1 MFSVFWVWKMIS
13 PQLAWWDYFS
23 AKHFLRDWAAVCTVL
38 LPKTTHYLAAG
49 EQNRSKLT
57 NFLRNVRT
65 SLSAWWEG
73 KLAENTHLLPCS
85 LGSTHV
91 CARARWGLGWLPL
104 THVPLHPLPAPAQSG
119 RAENGPFLSQ
129 IPKESKLCKICG
141 RTSCFSYPRR
151 GSAPPTH
158 SGASPLPFFHLPGLR
173 MFSWGLS
180 SKLKRTHTLSSE
192 RNIIGV
198 HKLQNE
204 L

>member
-23 AKHFLRDWAAVCTVL
+23 AKHFSETELPLCTVL

-49 EQNRSKLT
+49 NRTGVNWRTFSG
-57 NFLRNVRT
+57 T
-65 SLSAWWEG
+65 SLSAWERESWQRTPTGFPVPQAPPTSAPRAWGEVT
-73 KLAENTHLLPCS
+73 AAHT
-85 LGSTHV
+85 
-91 CARARWGLGWLPL
+91 CA
-104 THVPLHPLPAPAQSG
+104 LHPLPAPAQSG

-158 SGASPLPFFHLPGLR
+158 PVPLPFP
-173 MFSWGLS
+173 S
-180 SKLKRTHTLSSE
+180 SIFLA
-192 RNIIGV
+192 
-198 HKLQNE
+198 
-204 L
+204 